1 MWISKRVGG
10 RRRISYYCNSSL
22 GSAYFDYKAFSL
34 FTAQMTDTSL
44 DKIALLDFGSQFSHL
59 LANRIRRLGV
69 YSEIFDARTPA
80 STFKG
85 KEYKGIILS
94 GGPAS
99 VNDPHSPKLDPEI
112 FNLGIPVL
120 GVCYGHQITMHTLG
134 GKVNKGVVGE
144 YGLTEFTVEKAE
156 GVLKK
161 LEAGKTYS
169 VYASHFDVVSKLP
182 EGFEVTGRTSDD
194 PHSATMNV
202 KRRIYTVQFH
212 PEVTHTEC
220 GMKILDAFLDI
231 TGAERDWS
239 IEKFIEKEIG
249 AITEMVGSATSLYTA
264 SFAPCV
270 VGDKKVFLL
279 ISGGVDSSVTY
290 ALLAKA
296 LGADRVYAMYV
307 DTGFMRKG
315 ETEEI
320 KKYLTEAGVKGLHV
334 YDASKEYF
342 QALKEVYDP
351 EEKRKIIGNLF
362 LKIQARVAGE
372 LNLNPDE
379 WLLGQGTIY
388 PDTIESGG
396 TKNADKIKTHHN
408 RVSEI
413 EELIRQGKV
422 IEPIKELYKD
432 EVRMVGRT
440 LGLPDKMVDRHPFPG
455 PGLAVRCLCV
465 EKPDFVNGN
474 ESETSALER
483 KIELEFPGLNPKILP
498 VKSVGVQGDERTYR
512 HPVVIDPKVHDW
524 NFIKS
529 VSPKITNTFSEINRV
544 LVRVA
549 THGDVS
555 IDTLSVTPGYLS
567 PDRISRLQEADKLVM
582 DFIVRTDT
590 EKKVWQCPTVLL
602 PLSVNSEGKESIVI
616 RPVTSTEAMTAN
628 FTELPWDKVTELA
641 VEILKINGISAVF
654 YDVTN
659 KPPGTIEWE

>member
-1 MWISKRVGG
+1 
-10 RRRISYYCNSSL
+10 
-22 GSAYFDYKAFSL
+22 
-34 FTAQMTDTSL
+34 MTVENI

-69 YSEIFDARTPA
+69 YSEIFDARTSA
-80 STFKG
+80 DTFK
-85 KEYKGIILS
+85 KNTYKGIILS

-99 VNDPHSPKLDPEI
+99 VNDHSSPQIDPKI
-112 FNLGIPVL
+112 FKLGIPVL

-134 GKVNKGVVGE
+134 GKVDKGTVGE
-144 YGLTEFTVEKAE
+144 YGLTEFTVERAE

-182 EGFEVTGRTSDD
+182 ADFKVIGHTSDD
-194 PHSATMNV
+194 PNSATMNV
-202 KRRIYTVQFH
+202 KRHIYTVQFH

-220 GMKILDAFLDI
+220 GMKILDAFIEI
-231 TGAERDWS
+231 TGAKRDWS
-239 IEKFIEKEIG
+239 IEKFIEKEIE
-249 AITEMVGSATSLYTA
+249 AITEMVGSATLSHTA
-264 SFAPCV
+264 SCAPCV
-270 VGDKKVFLL
+270 KVGDKNVFLL
-279 ISGGVDSSVTY
+279 ISGGVDSSVAY

-296 LGADRVYAMYV
+296 IGSDRIYAMYV

-320 KKYLTEAGVKGLHV
+320 KEFLTSAGVKGLHV

-342 QALKEVYDP
+342 TALKEVYDP

-362 LKIQARVAGE
+362 LKIKAKVAQE
-372 LNLNPDE
+372 LGLNPDE

-408 RVSEI
+408 RVPEI
-413 EELIRQGKV
+413 EELIKQGRV

-432 EVRMVGRT
+432 EVRMVGRS
-440 LGLPDKMVDRHPFPG
+440 LGLPDKMIDRHPFPG

-465 EKPDFVNGN
+465 EKPDFVNDSD
-474 ESETSALER
+474 SETSALER

-512 HPVVIDPKVHDW
+512 HPIVIDPEVHDW
-524 NFIKS
+524 DFIRS
-529 VSPKITNTFSEINRV
+529 ISPKITNTFSQINRV
-544 LVRVA
+544 LVKVVA
-549 THGDVS
+549 SPPRGGSENFVQA
-555 IDTLSVTPGYLS
+555 ICTLSVTPGYLT

-582 DFIVRTDT
+582 DFVYGL
-590 EKKVWQCPTVLL
+590 EKEGSLQNTPVWQCPTVLL
-602 PLSVNSEGKESIVI
+602 PLSVNSEGMESIVL
-616 RPVTSTEAMTAN
+616 RPVSSTEAMTAN
-628 FTELPWDKVTELA
+628 FTELPWDKVQELA
-641 VEILKINGISAVF
+641 KTIIEKVPSISAVF
-654 YDVTN
+654 YDTTN